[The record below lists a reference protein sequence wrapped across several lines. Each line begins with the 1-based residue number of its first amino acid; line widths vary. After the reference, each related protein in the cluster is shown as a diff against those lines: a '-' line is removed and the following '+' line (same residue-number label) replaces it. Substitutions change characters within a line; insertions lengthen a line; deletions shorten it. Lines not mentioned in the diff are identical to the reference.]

1 MNKGGIILEN
11 FSLWLNSPKKSA
23 KSLLWALTSKEK
35 MHKGVIWPFFW
46 RFGPKWKTF
55 WDQTTFSRE
64 DNLKC
69 MQFSIIIMVMQAR
82 CVTWSRWAWKF
93 PYQITSLLSD
103 QGHVWQTSHG
113 VVLWC
118 KEFSM
123 HVWTWKPRPLLMFDS
138 WDFLVCIS
146 WMF

>member
-1 MNKGGIILEN
+1 MNKVGIISES
-11 FSLWLNSPKKSA
+11 FSLWLQFSKKGCQITPLSTIHL
-23 KSLLWALTSKEK
+23 KRKYTGKWFGT
-35 MHKGVIWPFFW
+35 FFW

-55 WDQTTFSRE
+55 WDQATFSRE

-118 KEFSM
+118 MELSKY
-123 HVWTWKPRPLLMFDS
+123 VWTWKPRPLLMFDS
-138 WDFLVCIS
+138 WHF
-146 WMF
+146 